1 MTTTTT
7 INGLIKLAKEECTRV
22 AKLNDVKY
30 SPTMKTAIESVLEM
44 VITKSGNDH
53 KVMELAVK
61 VREALKCSSH

>member
-22 AKLNDVKY
+22 AKRKDVTY
-30 SPTMKTAIESVLEM
+30 SPTMKTAIQSVLDM
-44 VITKSGNDH
+44 VLTKSGNDH

-61 VREALKCSSH
+61 VREAMK

>member
-7 INGLIKLAKEECTRV
+7 INGRIKLAKDECARV
-22 AKLNDVKY
+22 AKLKDVAY

-44 VITKSGNDH
+44 VITKSGNDA

-61 VREALKCSSH
+61 VREALK